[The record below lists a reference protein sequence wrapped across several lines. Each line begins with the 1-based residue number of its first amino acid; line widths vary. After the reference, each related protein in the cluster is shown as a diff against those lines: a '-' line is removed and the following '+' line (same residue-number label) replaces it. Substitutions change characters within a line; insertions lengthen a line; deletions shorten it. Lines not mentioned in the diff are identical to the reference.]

1 MVITNIDSQ
10 YSFGQNAANLL
21 LPMKFIRDTITV
33 AIAMALTAFIGLS
46 LARLTYFL
54 LHRQGLL

>member
-1 MVITNIDSQ
+1 
-10 YSFGQNAANLL
+10 
-21 LPMKFIRDTITV
+21 MKFIRDTITV
-33 AIAMALTAFIGLS
+33 AIAIALTAFIGLS